1 MERGLGQALEAGALH
16 FQKQWLENDENLRRW
31 ENGEISSREKRILA
45 THWFGKSYE
54 MLLSKEKELLRAE
67 AFECTGCNTDVDGML
82 NDTITV
88 VGLGKHPLDMV
99 PAGTVFVDKD
109 YFNEH

>member
-1 MERGLGQALEAGALH
+1 MWQPVDRGHLRQDLKAGARH
-16 FQKQWLENDENLRRW
+16 FQEQWLENDENFERW
-31 ENGEISSREKRILA
+31 ESGQITLREQRILA

-82 NDTITV
+82 NDTINV
-88 VGLGKHPLDMV
+88 VGLGKHPIDMV
-99 PAGTVFVDKD
+99 PAGTPTVFL
-109 YFNEH
+109 